1 MDERRQRL
9 ERREYG
15 KRIGRDELRVLPE
28 LHDDERRRA
37 LRGRDFGG
45 DRSERHAGVHVVES
59 IVARHAQH
67 VLGELRS
74 VETARVPPHE
84 STFADSDTWGD
95 TEQTSDQIRGE
106 VRGGRPART
115 PKTDVAHDA

>member
-1 MDERRQRL
+1 MNDASC
-9 ERREYG
+9 
-15 KRIGRDELRVLPE
+15 PE

-45 DRSERHAGVHVVES
+45 DRSERDAGMHVVES
-59 IVARHAQH
+59 IVARDAQH
-67 VLGELRS
+67 VLGELGA
-74 VETARVPPHE
+74 VKTARVPPHQPA
-84 STFADSDTWGD
+84 FADGDTRRD